1 MKILLC
7 SIGSRGDIQPFLVL
21 GNYLSKNGHDV
32 RIASAKM
39 YETLAKNYEV
49 DYRYFEGDY
58 QSIMDDEQ
66 MKKAVGKNPLTLSK
80 NLNEKVYPIIE
91 SSLQTFFE
99 LSHWADVVV
108 YHPKTMMDSI
118 GFDIKEKL
126 IKAYVIP
133 AFTPTSAFANPL
145 IEFLPI
151 PKFLNRI
158 SYRLI
163 RAMMNTV
170 KTPIK
175 NFRQKNNL
183 PSTPLFLKTPI
194 IYGISPSIL
203 DQPDDYPN
211 DHHFT
216 GFWLNQNNKGE
227 LAKELINFMT
237 DDKEVLII
245 TFGSMPYK
253 SKIDINHFIKAIRNQ
268 FDIKILIVK
277 AWGLK
282 DFSIEEN
289 KDVMAIDKAPFNLLF
304 PLADY
309 VIHHGGAG
317 TTATALEAGIPQMIC
332 PVLHPVGDQYFWGK
346 QIEKKSLGV
355 EPIPLKKLTINKLVQ
370 SVSLLI
376 NGDFKN
382 NAKVVKKQIMSEN
395 GLNTAL
401 KIIENHFE
409 ELNK

>member
-1 MKILLC
+1 
-7 SIGSRGDIQPFLVL
+7 
-21 GNYLSKNGHDV
+21 
-32 RIASAKM
+32 
-39 YETLAKNYEV
+39 
-49 DYRYFEGDY
+49 
-58 QSIMDDEQ
+58 MDDEQ
-66 MKKAVGKNPLTLSK
+66 MKKAVGKNPFTISK
-80 NLNEKVYPIIE
+80 NLNAKVYPIIE
-91 SSLQTFFE
+91 SSLHTFYK
-99 LSHWADVVV
+99 LSDWADIVV

-118 GFDIKEKL
+118 GFNIKEKL

-158 SYRLI
+158 TYRLI

-183 PSTPLFLKTPI
+183 PSSPLFLDTPI
-194 IYGISPSIL
+194 IYGISNSIL
-203 DQPDDYPN
+203 DRPDDYPN
-211 DHHFT
+211 NHHFT
-216 GFWLNQNNKGE
+216 GFWLNQNKKQKLTE
-227 LAKELINFMT
+227 EVFNFMT

-346 QIEKKSLGV
+346 QIEKKGLGV
-355 EPIPLKKLTINKLVQ
+355 EPIPLKKLTIKKLVQ

-376 NGDFKN
+376 NGNFKN
-382 NAKVVKKQIMSEN
+382 NTKIVRKQIKSEISS
-395 GLNTAL
+395 GST
-401 KIIENHFE
+401 
-409 ELNK
+409 

>member
-1 MKILLC
+1 
-7 SIGSRGDIQPFLVL
+7 
-21 GNYLSKNGHDV
+21 
-32 RIASAKM
+32 
-39 YETLAKNYEV
+39 
-49 DYRYFEGDY
+49 
-58 QSIMDDEQ
+58 MDDEQ
-66 MKKAVGKNPLTLSK
+66 MKKAVGKNPFTIRK

-91 SSLQTFFE
+91 SSLETFYQ
-99 LSHWADVVV
+99 LSHWADVIV
-108 YHPKTMMDSI
+108 YHPKTMIDSF

-133 AFTPTSAFANPL
+133 AFTPTTAFANPL
-145 IEFLPI
+145 LEFLPF
-151 PKFLNRI
+151 PKFLNKMT
-158 SYRLI
+158 YRLVK
-163 RAMMNTV
+163 AMMNTV

-183 PSTPLFLKTPI
+183 PSTPLFLETPI

-203 DQPDDYPN
+203 NRPSDYPN
-211 DHHFT
+211 HHYFT
-216 GFWLNQNNKGE
+216 GFWLTQNKKEE
-227 LAKELINFMT
+227 LPEEVTNFMT
-237 DDKEVLII
+237 SEKEVLII
-245 TFGSMPYK
+245 TFGSMPYN
-253 SKIDINHFIKAIRNQ
+253 SNVDINDVIKAIHKQ

-282 DFSIEEN
+282 DFLIEES

-317 TTATALEAGIPQMIC
+317 TTATALLAGIPQMIC
-332 PVLHPVGDQYFWGK
+332 PVLHPFGDQFFWGK
-346 QIEKKSLGV
+346 QIEKKGLGV
-355 EPIPLKKLTINKLVQ
+355 QPIPLKKLTVNKLIN

-382 NAKVVKKQIMSEN
+382 NAKKISNQIKSEN

-401 KIIENHFE
+401 KVIENHHIKSTE
-409 ELNK
+409 